1 MASPQSQRLKVL
13 GAGVIS
19 LVLMLGV
26 ARFSYTP
33 LLPLMQQQAGL
44 GVAEGGWLAAINYMG
59 YLSRAVIA
67 SLISDIVLKDRLYRL
82 GLAATPGGA
91 LDDKGW
97 RTDDRQA
104 VESDLCAPV
113 HGGLLLC
120 RRGICGECDLY
131 RRHRRAAAESAG

>member
-1 MASPQSQRLKVL
+1 MASPQGERLKVL

-44 GVAEGGWLAAINYMG
+44 GVAEGGWLTAINYMG
-59 YLSRAVIA
+59 YLSGAVIA

-82 GLAATPGGA
+82 GLVLALLTTVGMALTDSLLMLVLKAHSGREALSTEPAA
-91 LDDKGW
+91 
-97 RTDDRQA
+97 
-104 VESDLCAPV
+104 
-113 HGGLLLC
+113 
-120 RRGICGECDLY
+120 
-131 RRHRRAAAESAG
+131 